1 MAVCDSSS
9 SDSIQLRDNNII
21 SLQIT
26 GRLYTSEDSTS
37 TNYITNLLFLS
48 WSSLWWFIFVQIWN
62 IFFNM
67 AGYNWY
73 LICWKVP
80 SLIAVMNFIM
90 SESVGIFYCSK
101 YHLFHLVKPN
111 SYSRLAVIGWL
122 QLSYDHDHDG
132 HKLPFLETSLV
143 FKPF

>member
-26 GRLYTSEDSTS
+26 GRLYTSEVSTS
-37 TNYITNLLFLS
+37 TNYITNLLFSS
-48 WSSLWWFIFVQIWN
+48 WNSLWWFILVQIWN
-62 IFFNM
+62 LFFNM

-80 SLIAVMNFIM
+80 SLIAVVNILQSSFYFII
-90 SESVGIFYCSK
+90 SESVGIFYCSQ

-111 SYSRLAVIGWL
+111 SYSRLVVIGTDFNYNMTTTATD
-122 QLSYDHDHDG
+122 SH
-132 HKLPFLETSLV
+132 F
-143 FKPF
+143 